1 MSDRGKKKETKERK
15 RADPVRKTQ
24 AYNPIDPNREGLGHK
39 DPGEEAHGNPNAFQ
53 AEQDRNER
61 TRAAAKYWQLVD
73 IGRGTLNDRHCCLYA
88 GGANALEYR
97 HSKLKSVKS
106 K

>member
-39 DPGEEAHGNPNAFQ
+39 DPGEEAHGNPNAF
-53 AEQDRNER
+53 
-61 TRAAAKYWQLVD
+61 
-73 IGRGTLNDRHCCLYA
+73 
-88 GGANALEYR
+88 
-97 HSKLKSVKS
+97 
-106 K
+106 